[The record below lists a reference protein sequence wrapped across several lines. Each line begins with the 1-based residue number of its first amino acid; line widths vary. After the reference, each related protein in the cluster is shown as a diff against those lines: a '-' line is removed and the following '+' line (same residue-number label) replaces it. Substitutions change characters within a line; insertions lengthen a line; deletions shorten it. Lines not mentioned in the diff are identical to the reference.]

1 MEHLTFDQP
10 SEVHFLYTPLLQDVE
25 VRYSRYSKA
34 AFHKHT
40 HLAHSIGVITR
51 GETNFTLYSSGQEE
65 KIPARAGEVVLIN
78 PAQVHACNPLPGSD
92 FAYYMLYIGAGF
104 VERLNRPDENL
115 VFSTPLLRD
124 PWLHSELLTHCK
136 LLFQAERQIRA
147 AVLQDLL
154 ANIFFLYA
162 ESNQPAENAD
172 PDAGR
177 LELARQHLLN
187 HLSEDTPLQTL
198 AQISGLSPY
207 YFVRAFHQ
215 RYGLPPHTYKLQ
227 ERIHLAMRQLKDGQP
242 LAQIALQAGFAD
254 QSHFTRKFKTL
265 VGTTPGH
272 YRQEILKSG
281 GSAQ

>member
-1 MEHLTFDQP
+1 MEPVTVNQP
-10 SEVHFLYTPLLQDVE
+10 SEVHFLYTPLLQDVD

-40 HLAHSIGVITR
+40 HPAHSIGVITR
-51 GETNFTLYSSGQEE
+51 GETNFTLYPAGQEE
-65 KIPARAGEVVLIN
+65 KIAARAGEVVLIN
-78 PAQVHACNPLPGSD
+78 PGEVHACNPLPGSD

-104 VERLNRPDENL
+104 VEKLDPHGRLIFN
-115 VFSTPLLRD
+115 TPLLRD
-124 PWLHSELLTHCK
+124 PWLHSELLSHCK
-136 LLFQAERQIRA
+136 LLFQPERQIQA
-147 AVLQDLL
+147 AHLQDLL

-162 ESNQPAENAD
+162 ESSQPAEGAE

-177 LELARQHLLN
+177 LELARQHLLSN
-187 HLSEDTPLQTL
+187 LSEDTPLQTL

-227 ERIHLAMRQLKDGQP
+227 ERIHLAMRQLKAGQP
-242 LAQIALQAGFAD
+242 LAQVALQAGFAD

-272 YRQEILKSG
+272 YRQEILRSAD
-281 GSAQ
+281 SAQ